1 VKLVVEVGAMS
12 MAAVAGAGAGEYFEV
27 EFVGGDGRRRRG
39 PLVEALSEGF
49 EDALAVRGFRW
60 SRSQEHFP
68 GWWWSST
75 TGRHVGYE
83 SWLERDHAMLLDF
96 DPAVVGFSSQPFCLC
111 WHDGIRSRRHSP
123 DYFARR
129 ADGGGL
135 VVDVRAD
142 ERVEAKDRAVFA
154 TTERACAQVG
164 WRFVRVGVLESV
176 FAANVRWL
184 SRYRHPR
191 CLREVCAQRLL
202 EIFARPTALRVGAA
216 LAGDPLTTLPV
227 LYHLLWRRD
236 LICDLRG
243 ALLGSDTLV
252 LLGAARSGSAR

>member
-1 VKLVVEVGAMS
+1 MS
-12 MAAVAGAGAGEYFEV
+12 TAAVAGAEEYFEV
-27 EFVGGDGRRRRG
+27 EFVGGDGRRCRG
-39 PLVEALSEGF
+39 ALREMFSSRFEEALP
-49 EDALAVRGFRW
+49 VRGFRW

-96 DPAVVGFSSQPFCLC
+96 DPAVSGFSSQPFCLC
-111 WHDGIRSRRHSP
+111 WHDGTRSRRHPP

-129 ADGGGL
+129 ADGTGMVL
-135 VVDVRAD
+135 DVRAD
-142 ERVEAKDRAVFA
+142 ERVEVKDREVFA
-154 TTERACAQVG
+154 ATERACAQVG
-164 WRFVRVGVLESV
+164 WKFVRVGVLEPV

-184 SRYRHPR
+184 ARYRHPR
-191 CLREVCAQRLL
+191 CLREKCARGLL
-202 EIFARPTALRVGAA
+202 EAFARPTALRAGAE
-216 LAGDPLTTLPV
+216 LAGDPLSTLPV

-243 ALLGSDTLV
+243 AALGSGTLV
-252 LLGAARSGSAR
+252 LKAADRAGRV

>member
-1 VKLVVEVGAMS
+1 MS
-12 MAAVAGAGAGEYFEV
+12 VAAVFGADGRFEL

-39 PLVEALSEGF
+39 LLGELFSAGF
-49 EDALAVRGFRW
+49 EDALPVRGFRW

-68 GWWWSST
+68 GWWWSAT

-111 WHDGIRSRRHSP
+111 WHDGVRSRRHPP

-129 ADGGGL
+129 ADGTGV

-142 ERVEAKDRAVFA
+142 ERIEAKDREVFA
-154 TTERACAQVG
+154 ATELACAQAG
-164 WRFVRVGVLESV
+164 WQFLRVGVLEPV

-184 SRYRHPR
+184 ARYRHPR
-191 CLREVCAQRLL
+191 CLREACAQRLL
-202 EIFARPTALRVGAA
+202 EIFAQPTALRAGAG
-216 LAGDPLTTLPV
+216 LAGDPLGTLPV

-236 LICDLRG
+236 LTCDLRG
-243 ALLGSDTLV
+243 TLLGSDTLV
-252 LLGAARSGSAR
+252 LRAADRARQAR